1 MKEDSKVKYITVTA
15 KNKGMRGGVIIAVW
29 VGLIQI
35 FSRLSASSLLTPRDE
50 SMVRA
55 IQQLTGI
62 SSLEFIVRDI
72 PLAIMYCFLGA
83 IAYSMVGLL
92 KIPRRQVI
100 LMTFAIVL
108 ICIGLDGRNRLFG
121 QDYGGIA
128 LDIVSAT
135 IGVLLVDRFAAG
147 ERRDS
152 SPTKRI

>member
-1 MKEDSKVKYITVTA
+1 MKEDPNIEYVTV
-15 KNKGMRGGVIIAVW
+15 KNKGRHGGIVVTFSIIF
-29 VGLIQI
+29 IQI
-35 FSRLSASSLLTPRDE
+35 FSRLPVSSLINPRNE